1 MRVIAVPRFRAPER
15 HRLGAQA
22 FPQGIPRLPGT
33 RHYLALALA
42 LAPLLGSCANNPI
55 ARQLAASFDTPAP
68 TPAPSPGA
76 GSPQAAGGTAPQ
88 ANSAAQGQAGANPAV
103 GISGAS
109 PLVPP
114 SGIVSSPGTGAK
126 PDQKAS
132 GATGGAAAAGG
143 AAGPGAKPGAKGN
156 AQGAAAGSA
165 SAQAPA
171 KPRAATPTP
180 AAAPYRVTLKLPGA
194 DPSAPAEV
202 VTRALRAAGVPFE
215 VETIERIGAGNDG
228 SSSRPAALRSMPA
241 PAVR

>member
-1 MRVIAVPRFRAPER
+1 MRVIAVPRLRGPGR

-22 FPQGIPRLPGT
+22 FANEIPWLPGS
-33 RHYLALALA
+33 RRCLVLALVLS
-42 LAPLLGSCANNPI
+42 PLLGGCANNPI

-76 GSPQAAGGTAPQ
+76 GSPQAAGGAAPQ
-88 ANSAAQGQAGANPAV
+88 ANSAAQGQAGANPAA
-103 GISGAS
+103 GITGAP

-114 SGIVSSPGTGAK
+114 SGIVASPGTGAK

-132 GATGGAAAAGG
+132 SAAGAA

-156 AQGAAAGSA
+156 AQGASSGSA
-165 SAQAPA
+165 SPQAPA
-171 KPRAATPTP
+171 KPRASTPSP

-215 VETIERIGAGNDG
+215 VETIERIGNGTDA

>member
-1 MRVIAVPRFRAPER
+1 MIAVPRLRGPGR

-22 FPQGIPRLPGT
+22 FANEIPWLPGS
-33 RHYLALALA
+33 RRCLVLALVLS
-42 LAPLLGSCANNPI
+42 PLLGGCANNPI

-76 GSPQAAGGTAPQ
+76 GSPQAPGGAAPQ
-88 ANSAAQGQAGANPAV
+88 ANSAAQGQAGANPAA
-103 GISGAS
+103 GITGAP

-114 SGIVSSPGTGAK
+114 SGIVASPGTGAK

-132 GATGGAAAAGG
+132 SAAGAA

-156 AQGAAAGSA
+156 AQGAASGSA
-165 SAQAPA
+165 SPQAPA
-171 KPRAATPTP
+171 KPRASTPSP

-215 VETIERIGAGNDG
+215 VETIERIGTGTDA

>member
-1 MRVIAVPRFRAPER
+1 MRVIAVPRLRGPGR

-22 FPQGIPRLPGT
+22 FANGIPWLPGS
-33 RHYLALALA
+33 RRCLVLALVLS
-42 LAPLLGSCANNPI
+42 PLLGGCANNPI

-76 GSPQAAGGTAPQ
+76 GSPQAPGGAAPQ
-88 ANSAAQGQAGANPAV
+88 ANSAAQGQAGANPAA
-103 GISGAS
+103 GITGAP

-114 SGIVSSPGTGAK
+114 SGIVASPGTGAK

-132 GATGGAAAAGG
+132 SAAGAA

-156 AQGAAAGSA
+156 AQGASSGSA
-165 SAQAPA
+165 SPQAPA
-171 KPRAATPTP
+171 KPRASTPSP

-215 VETIERIGAGNDG
+215 VETIERIGTGTDA

>member
-1 MRVIAVPRFRAPER
+1 MRGIAVPRFRGQEG
-15 HRLGAQA
+15 HRLAAQA
-22 FPQGIPRLPGT
+22 FPQGIPLLPGS
-33 RHYLALALA
+33 RRCLVLALALG
-42 LAPLLGSCANNPI
+42 PLLGSCANNPI

-68 TPAPSPGA
+68 TPAPSTGA
-76 GSPQAAGGTAPQ
+76 GSPQAAGGPAAQ
-88 ANSAAQGQAGANPAV
+88 ANSTAQDQAGAKPAA
-103 GISGAS
+103 GIAPAT

-114 SGIVSSPGTGAK
+114 SGNAAAPSPSPGT
-126 PDQKAS
+126 P
-132 GATGGAAAAGG
+132 
-143 AAGPGAKPGAKGN
+143 AKPGAKANG
-156 AQGAAAGSA
+156 QGAASGSA
-165 SAQAPA
+165 SPQAPA

>member
-1 MRVIAVPRFRAPER
+1 V
-15 HRLGAQA
+15 
-22 FPQGIPRLPGT
+22 
-33 RHYLALALA
+33 
-42 LAPLLGSCANNPI
+42 
-55 ARQLAASFDTPAP
+55 
-68 TPAPSPGA
+68 
-76 GSPQAAGGTAPQ
+76 
-88 ANSAAQGQAGANPAV
+88 
-103 GISGAS
+103 
-109 PLVPP
+109 
-114 SGIVSSPGTGAK
+114 AK

-132 GATGGAAAAGG
+132 S

-171 KPRAATPTP
+171 KPRAATPSP

-215 VETIERIGAGNDG
+215 VETIERIGTGTDA

>member
-1 MRVIAVPRFRAPER
+1 MRVIAVPRLRGPGR

-22 FPQGIPRLPGT
+22 FADGIPWLPGS
-33 RHYLALALA
+33 RRCLVLALVLS
-42 LAPLLGSCANNPI
+42 PLLGGCANNPI

-68 TPAPSPGA
+68 TPAPSLGT
-76 GSPQAAGGTAPQ
+76 GSPQAAGGAAPQ
-88 ANSAAQGQAGANPAV
+88 ANSAAQGQAGANPAA
-103 GISGAS
+103 GITGAPS
-109 PLVPP
+109 LVPP
-114 SGIVSSPGTGAK
+114 SGIVASPGTGAK

-132 GATGGAAAAGG
+132 SAAGAAAAAGG
-143 AAGPGAKPGAKGN
+143 AAGPGAKGN
-156 AQGAAAGSA
+156 AQGASSGPA
-165 SAQAPA
+165 SVQAPA
-171 KPRAATPTP
+171 KPRAATPSP

-215 VETIERIGAGNDG
+215 VETIERIGSGTDA

>member
-1 MRVIAVPRFRAPER
+1 MRVIAVPRLRGPGR

-22 FPQGIPRLPGT
+22 FANEIPWLPGS
-33 RHYLALALA
+33 RRCLVLALVLS
-42 LAPLLGSCANNPI
+42 PLLGGCANNPI

-76 GSPQAAGGTAPQ
+76 GSPQAAGGAAPQ
-88 ANSAAQGQAGANPAV
+88 ANSAAQGQAGANPAA
-103 GISGAS
+103 GITGAP

-114 SGIVSSPGTGAK
+114 SGIVAGPGTGPK

-132 GATGGAAAAGG
+132 SAAGAA

-156 AQGAAAGSA
+156 AQGAASGSA
-165 SAQAPA
+165 SPQAPA
-171 KPRAATPTP
+171 KPRASTPSP

-215 VETIERIGAGNDG
+215 VETIERIGTGTDA
-228 SSSRPAALRSMPA
+228 SSSRPAAVRAMPA

>member
-1 MRVIAVPRFRAPER
+1 MRVIAVPRLRGPGR

-22 FPQGIPRLPGT
+22 FANEIPWLPGS
-33 RHYLALALA
+33 RRCLVLALVLS
-42 LAPLLGSCANNPI
+42 PLLGGCANNPI

-76 GSPQAAGGTAPQ
+76 GSPQAPGGAAPQ
-88 ANSAAQGQAGANPAV
+88 ANSAAQGQAGANRAA
-103 GISGAS
+103 GITGAP

-114 SGIVSSPGTGAK
+114 SGIVASPGTGAK

-132 GATGGAAAAGG
+132 SAAGAA

-156 AQGAAAGSA
+156 AQGASSGSA
-165 SAQAPA
+165 SPQAPA
-171 KPRAATPTP
+171 KPRASTPSP

-215 VETIERIGAGNDG
+215 VETIERIGNGTDA
-228 SSSRPAALRSMPA
+228 SSSRPAALRAMPA

>member
-1 MRVIAVPRFRAPER
+1 M
-15 HRLGAQA
+15 LS
-22 FPQGIPRLPGT
+22 
-33 RHYLALALA
+33 
-42 LAPLLGSCANNPI
+42 PLLGGCANNPI

-76 GSPQAAGGTAPQ
+76 GSPQAAGGAAPQ
-88 ANSAAQGQAGANPAV
+88 ANSAAQGQAGANPAA
-103 GISGAS
+103 GITGAP

-114 SGIVSSPGTGAK
+114 SGIVASPGTGAK

-132 GATGGAAAAGG
+132 SAAGAA

-156 AQGAAAGSA
+156 AQGAASGSA
-165 SAQAPA
+165 SPQAPA
-171 KPRAATPTP
+171 KPRASTPSP

>member
-1 MRVIAVPRFRAPER
+1 MRVIAVPRLRGPGR

-22 FPQGIPRLPGT
+22 FADGIPWLPGS
-33 RHYLALALA
+33 RRCLVLALVLS
-42 LAPLLGSCANNPI
+42 PLLGGCANNPI

-76 GSPQAAGGTAPQ
+76 GSPQAAGGAAPQ
-88 ANSAAQGQAGANPAV
+88 ANSAAQGQAGANPAA
-103 GISGAS
+103 GITGAP

-114 SGIVSSPGTGAK
+114 SGIVASPGTGAK
-126 PDQKAS
+126 PDQKANS
-132 GATGGAAAAGG
+132 AAGAA

-156 AQGAAAGSA
+156 PQGAASGSA
-165 SAQAPA
+165 SPQAPA
-171 KPRAATPTP
+171 KPRAASPSP

-215 VETIERIGAGNDG
+215 VETIERIGTGTDA

>member
-1 MRVIAVPRFRAPER
+1 MRVIAVPRLRGPGR

-22 FPQGIPRLPGT
+22 FANEIPWLPGS
-33 RHYLALALA
+33 RRCLVLALVLS
-42 LAPLLGSCANNPI
+42 PLLGGCANNPI

-76 GSPQAAGGTAPQ
+76 GSPQAAGGAAPQ
-88 ANSAAQGQAGANPAV
+88 ANSAAQGQAGANSAA
-103 GISGAS
+103 GITGAP

-114 SGIVSSPGTGAK
+114 SGIVAGPGTGPK

-132 GATGGAAAAGG
+132 SAAGAA

-156 AQGAAAGSA
+156 AQGAASGSA
-165 SAQAPA
+165 SPQAPA
-171 KPRAATPTP
+171 KPRASTPSP

-215 VETIERIGAGNDG
+215 VETIERIGTGTDA

>member
-1 MRVIAVPRFRAPER
+1 MRVIAVPRLRGPGR

-22 FPQGIPRLPGT
+22 FADGIPWLPGS
-33 RHYLALALA
+33 RRCLVLALVLS
-42 LAPLLGSCANNPI
+42 PLLGGCANNPI

-76 GSPQAAGGTAPQ
+76 GSPQAPGGAAPQ
-88 ANSAAQGQAGANPAV
+88 ANSAAQGQAGANPAA
-103 GISGAS
+103 GITGAP

-114 SGIVSSPGTGAK
+114 SGIVASPGTGAK

-132 GATGGAAAAGG
+132 SAAGAA

-156 AQGAAAGSA
+156 AQGASSGSA
-165 SAQAPA
+165 SPQAPA
-171 KPRAATPTP
+171 KPRASTPSP

-215 VETIERIGAGNDG
+215 VETIERIGNGTDA
-228 SSSRPAALRSMPA
+228 SSSRPAAVRAMPA

>member
-1 MRVIAVPRFRAPER
+1 MRVIAVPRLRGPGR

-22 FPQGIPRLPGT
+22 FADGIPWLPGS
-33 RHYLALALA
+33 RRCLVLALVLS
-42 LAPLLGSCANNPI
+42 PLLGGCANNPI

-76 GSPQAAGGTAPQ
+76 GSPQAPGGAAPQ
-88 ANSAAQGQAGANPAV
+88 ANSAAQGQAGANPAA
-103 GISGAS
+103 GITGAP

-114 SGIVSSPGTGAK
+114 SGIVASPGTGAK

-132 GATGGAAAAGG
+132 SAAGAA

-156 AQGAAAGSA
+156 AQGAASGSA
-165 SAQAPA
+165 SPQAPA
-171 KPRAATPTP
+171 KPRASTPSP

-215 VETIERIGAGNDG
+215 VETIERIGTGTDA

>member
-1 MRVIAVPRFRAPER
+1 MRVIAVPRLRGPGS

-22 FPQGIPRLPGT
+22 FANGIPWLPGS
-33 RHYLALALA
+33 RRCLVLALVLS
-42 LAPLLGSCANNPI
+42 PLLGGCANNPI

-68 TPAPSPGA
+68 TPAPSRGA

-88 ANSAAQGQAGANPAV
+88 ANSAAQGQAGANPAA

-132 GATGGAAAAGG
+132 S

-171 KPRAATPTP
+171 KPRAATPSP

-215 VETIERIGAGNDG
+215 VETIERIGTGTDA
-228 SSSRPAALRSMPA
+228 SSNRPAALRSMPA

>member
-1 MRVIAVPRFRAPER
+1 MRGIAVPRFRGREG
-15 HRLGAQA
+15 HRLAAQA

-33 RHYLALALA
+33 RHCLALALA

-76 GSPQAAGGTAPQ
+76 GSPQAAGGAAPQ
-88 ANSAAQGQAGANPAV
+88 ANSAAQGQAGANPAA
-103 GISGAS
+103 GITGAP

-114 SGIVSSPGTGAK
+114 SGIVASPGTGAK
-126 PDQKAS
+126 PDQKANS
-132 GATGGAAAAGG
+132 AAGAA

-156 AQGAAAGSA
+156 AQGASSGSA
-165 SAQAPA
+165 SPQAPA
-171 KPRAATPTP
+171 KPRASTPSP

-215 VETIERIGAGNDG
+215 VETIERIGNGTDA
-228 SSSRPAALRSMPA
+228 SSSRPAAVRAMPA

>member
-1 MRVIAVPRFRAPER
+1 MRVIAVPRLRGPGR

-22 FPQGIPRLPGT
+22 FANEIPWLPGS
-33 RHYLALALA
+33 RRCLVLALVLS
-42 LAPLLGSCANNPI
+42 PLLGGCANNPI

-76 GSPQAAGGTAPQ
+76 GSPQAAGGAAPQ
-88 ANSAAQGQAGANPAV
+88 ANSAAQGQAGAKPAA
-103 GISGAS
+103 GITGAP

-114 SGIVSSPGTGAK
+114 SGIVASPGTGAK

-132 GATGGAAAAGG
+132 SAAGAA

-156 AQGAAAGSA
+156 PQGAASGSA

-171 KPRAATPTP
+171 KPRAATPSP

-202 VTRALRAAGVPFE
+202 VTRALRAAGVSFE
-215 VETIERIGAGNDG
+215 VETIERIGTGTDA

>member
-33 RHYLALALA
+33 RHCLALALA

-68 TPAPSPGA
+68 TPAPSRGA
-76 GSPQAAGGTAPQ
+76 GSPQAAGGPAPQ
-88 ANSAAQGQAGANPAV
+88 ANSAAQGQAGANPAA

-132 GATGGAAAAGG
+132 GATGGAA
-143 AAGPGAKPGAKGN
+143 GPGAKPGAKGN
-156 AQGAAAGSA
+156 AQGGTAGSG
-165 SAQAPA
+165 SAQVPT
-171 KPRAATPTP
+171 KPRAAAPTP

-215 VETIERIGAGNDG
+215 VETIERIGAGNDA